1 MGAQLYGEIRR
12 DPVLGPA
19 LAYWERKCGSRLIPA
34 RRDIDATEIPPSL
47 LPYLQI
53 TERVESTGRIRYR
66 LVGTGI
72 VEAYGADL
80 TGKYMDE
87 IYSGQRLRYAE
98 ANYRAVCESKSPV
111 LVVNRYHSSRPVSL
125 VCHRLLMPLAEDGT
139 TIRQFLTAMR
149 FEFPGDAIEWRGAWF
164 GNSGNFDYAHSYSG
178 VVKRQRSFHAAG
190 SGFDQPYPPFIG
202 AQSVKN

>member
-1 MGAQLYGEIRR
+1 MLLDFHGNVCG

-19 LAYWERKCGSRLIPA
+19 LAYWERKRGTRHAPA
-34 RRDIDATEIPPSL
+34 RRDIDATELPPSL

-53 TERVESTGRIRYR
+53 TELAATSGRIRFR

-87 IYSGQRLRYAE
+87 VYSAERLRHVE
-98 ANYRAVCESKSPV
+98 ANYRAACESMRPV

-125 VCHRLLMPLAEDGT
+125 VCHRLVMPLAGDSA
-139 TIRQFLTAMR
+139 TIHQFLTAMR
-149 FEFPGDAIEWRGAWF
+149 FEFPGDAVEWRGTWF
-164 GNSGNFDYAHSYSG
+164 GNSGNFDYSQSYSG
-178 VVKRQRSFHAAG
+178 IVGVGQALRGVDR
-190 SGFDQPYPPFIG
+190 I
-202 AQSVKN
+202 N

>member
-1 MGAQLYGEIRR
+1 MGSLLHRDVRR
-12 DPVLGPA
+12 DPILGLA
-19 LAYWERKCGSRLIPA
+19 LAYWERKSGPSVMPA

-53 TERVESTGRIRYR
+53 TERIEGTGRIRYR

-87 IYSGQRLRYAE
+87 IYTGPRLRYVE
-98 ANYRAVCESKSPV
+98 ANYRAACDNKSPV

-125 VCHRLLMPLAEDGT
+125 VCHRLVMPLAEDGAT
-139 TIRQFLTAMR
+139 VRQFLTAMR

-164 GNSGNFDYAHSYSG
+164 GNSDNLDYAHSYSG
-178 VVKRQRSFHAAG
+178 VVERQRALRAATSG
-190 SGFDQPYPPFIG
+190 GFD
-202 AQSVKN
+202 

>member
-1 MGAQLYGEIRR
+1 MGSPLHGNVCG

-19 LAYWERKCGSRLIPA
+19 LAYWERRCGARLMPA
-34 RRDIDATEIPPSL
+34 RRDIDATELPASL

-53 TERVESTGRIRYR
+53 TERIEGSERMRYR

-87 IYSGQRLRYAE
+87 IYKGPRLRYVE
-98 ANYRAVCESKSPV
+98 ANYRAVCENRSPV
-111 LVVNRYHSSRPVSL
+111 LVVNRYHSRRSVSL
-125 VCHRLLMPLAEDGT
+125 VCHRLVMPLAEDGAT
-139 TIRQFLTAMR
+139 VRQFLTAMR
-149 FEFPGDAIEWRGAWF
+149 FEFPGDAVEWRGTWF

-178 VVKRQRSFHAAG
+178 VVERQRLLRAPGAG
-190 SGFDQPYPPFIG
+190 GFD
-202 AQSVKN
+202 

>member
-1 MGAQLYGEIRR
+1 MLLEFRGDVDG

-19 LAYWERKCGSRLIPA
+19 LAYWERKCGARIAPS

-53 TERVESTGRIRYR
+53 TERINGSGRIRFR

-87 IYSGQRLRYAE
+87 IYSGARLRYIK
-98 ANYRAVCESKSPV
+98 ANYHAVCESKRPV
-111 LVVNRYHSSRPVSL
+111 VVVNRYHSSRAVAL
-125 VCHRLLMPLAEDGT
+125 VCHRLVMPLSDDGV
-139 TIRQFLTAMR
+139 TIHQFLTATR
-149 FEFPGDAIEWRGAWF
+149 FEYPGDAVEWRGAWF
-164 GNSGNFDYAHSYSG
+164 GNSGNFDYARSYSG
-178 VVKRQRSFHAAG
+178 IVDTRRSRRAAG
-190 SGFDQPYPPFIG
+190 GFD
-202 AQSVKN
+202 

>member
-1 MGAQLYGEIRR
+1 M
-12 DPVLGPA
+12 
-19 LAYWERKCGSRLIPA
+19 AYWERKCGSRLMPT
-34 RRDIDATEIPPSL
+34 RRDIDATEIPSTL

-72 VEAYGADL
+72 VDAYGADL
-80 TGKYMDE
+80 TGKYADE
-87 IYSGQRLRYAE
+87 IYSGPRLRYVE
-98 ANYRAVCESKSPV
+98 ANYRTVCESGSPV

-149 FEFPGDAIEWRGAWF
+149 FEFPGDVIEWRGAWF

-178 VVKRQRSFHAAG
+178 VVERQRSFRAAG
-190 SGFDQPYPPFIG
+190 GGFD
-202 AQSVKN
+202 